1 LVVSKNASN
10 YLAYLLIVTAMLFWG
25 MSYIWIKIAYEFL
38 GPLSTVF
45 LRLFFSLLLIL
56 IIALIFGIRIL
67 PHKEDIPAF
76 MLLAFFEPFA
86 YFMDESLGLQRVTSS
101 VASIMIG
108 TIPLF
113 IPLFAFLILKDKIT
127 RNNIIGLFISFIGLL
142 VLILKKDLSFQ
153 ASPSGILLMLVAVF
167 AGALY
172 TIQLKKLAT
181 KYKVGTII
189 INMQIFGLIYF
200 APFFLYYEWNDFIH
214 TEITMKL
221 IVAIAQLVVFAS
233 LGALYFFIYSV
244 DKIGVTRTSLFT
256 NLIPVV
262 TVIAAWIALPNE
274 EVNLKLII
282 GIVIILTGV
291 YIGNYAKKEKT

>member
-1 LVVSKNASN
+1 MVVSKNASN

-86 YFMDESLGLQRVTSS
+86 YFMGESLGLQRVTSS

>member
-1 LVVSKNASN
+1 MVVSKNESN
-10 YLAYLLIVTAMLFWG
+10 YLAYLLIVIAMLFWG

-86 YFMDESLGLQRVTSS
+86 YFMGESLGLQRVTSS

-127 RNNIIGLFISFIGLL
+127 RNNIIGLLISFIGLL

-172 TIQLKKLAT
+172 TIQLKKLST

-214 TEITMKL
+214 TEITMEL

-274 EVNLKLII
+274 EINLKLII
-282 GIVIILTGV
+282 GVVIILTGV
-291 YIGNYAKKEKT
+291 YIGNYAKKEKI

>member
-1 LVVSKNASN
+1 MVVSKNASN